1 MYGENELEEDEI
13 EGEEIDEEE
22 TDGEDMDVKEF
33 EEDEE
38 FYEIIKHLLMAI
50 QAIVHVVNE
59 FMIVMS
65 EQHVERPLTR
75 RQITTKGLNYIY
87 NVLNQDPEHFRQRY
101 RMYPDVFRKLCSIL
115 REKTLLQNTRFI
127 CVEEMLATF
136 LLIVGHNNR
145 YCLVRDT
152 FGRSHF
158 TASINFNKVLK
169 ALNTIAPD
177 MLAKPGLLPSKLKE
191 STRFYPYFKVN
202 VCHD

>member
-65 EQHVERPLTR
+65 EQYVERPLTR
-75 RQITTKGLNYIY
+75 RQITTK
-87 NVLNQDPEHFRQRY
+87 
-101 RMYPDVFRKLCSIL
+101 
-115 REKTLLQNTRFI
+115 
-127 CVEEMLATF
+127 
-136 LLIVGHNNR
+136 
-145 YCLVRDT
+145 
-152 FGRSHF
+152 
-158 TASINFNKVLK
+158 
-169 ALNTIAPD
+169 
-177 MLAKPGLLPSKLKE
+177 
-191 STRFYPYFKVN
+191 
-202 VCHD
+202 